1 MVKYNNDI
9 GLDSLEEG
17 DGQQWANMVTGIM
30 LKEEQDG
37 HQW

>member
-9 GLDSLEEG
+9 GLEEE
-17 DGQQWANMVTGIM
+17 DGQQWVNIAIGIM
-30 LKEEQDG
+30 LEEEEDG